1 MRDLFKLRFTSRPV
15 REIYK
20 INMIIPEFNQVS
32 YGKKSLRTLGPKF
45 WNSLSY
51 HIKSSEILDSLKRTI
66 KHWNGQ
72 RCLCKA
78 CNCS

>member
-1 MRDLFKLRFTSRPV
+1 
-15 REIYK
+15 
-20 INMIIPEFNQVS
+20 MIIPEFNQVS

-66 KHWNGQ
+66 KHWNVNVSSVSFVIAVNK
-72 RCLCKA
+72 LLFHFNVYMLFLLKLF
-78 CNCS
+78 